1 MSAARLL
8 WWQYDRLEDSSPRSI
23 DLPLVVL
30 VNRRTAT
37 ITVCLVDAAVWA
49 LVAFA
54 SFTSQS
60 DAATKGLDQG
70 AGLIV
75 TALFLLTGAP
85 ALVLTLLGRAP
96 IAALTLALA
105 FPAAFAAIFIAVV
118 IAFA

>member
-1 MSAARLL
+1 M
-8 WWQYDRLEDSSPRSI
+8 
-23 DLPLVVL
+23 
-30 VNRRTAT
+30 
-37 ITVCLVDAAVWA
+37 VCLVDATVWA
-49 LVAFA
+49 FVAVA
-54 SFTSQS
+54 SLTSQS

-85 ALVLTLLGRAP
+85 ALALTLWGRAP